1 MTGATGPGP
10 DSTGPDDTGP
20 ADTGPADT
28 GPGSTGADDRAPADT
43 DRPSLS
49 YADAGVDLA
58 AADRSVELL
67 SGVLE
72 RASRPE
78 VLGGIGGFGGLFA
91 LDVHRY
97 EQPVL
102 VSSTDGVGTKVDL
115 ARQLG
120 VLDTVGRDLVA
131 MVVDDLVVTG
141 AEPLFFNDYVSV
153 GALDPDRVA
162 ALVRGI
168 ADGCAQA
175 NCALVGGETAE
186 HPGLLGADEF
196 DLAGFGV
203 GIVEREAIL
212 GPHRVRAGDA
222 LIALP
227 SSGPHSNGYSLIR
240 RIVDGLDLTA
250 HHGLDRPLGEALLEP
265 TTIHAPDC
273 LALLERIDVHAFCH
287 VTGGGLPGNLPRI
300 LPDDLAARVDTT
312 SWTWPPIFA
321 WLADHGPVDRQEMW
335 STFNCGV
342 GMVAVVAAA
351 DVAASLAL
359 LRDRQVDAWQLGVIE
374 PRGEGLPTRFLG

>member
-1 MTGATGPGP
+1 MNTSGGSTPDEARPGP
-10 DSTGPDDTGP
+10 EPEVEAGE
-20 ADTGPADT
+20 
-28 GPGSTGADDRAPADT
+28 
-43 DRPSLS
+43 RPSLS
-49 YADAGVDLA
+49 YADAGVDLE

-91 LDVHRY
+91 LDTHRY
-97 EQPVL
+97 EEPVL

-153 GALDPDRVA
+153 GALDPERVA
-162 ALVRGI
+162 AIVRGI
-168 ADGCAQA
+168 ADGCAEA
-175 NCALVGGETAE
+175 DCALVGGETAE
-186 HPGLLGADEF
+186 HPGLLGTDEF

-203 GIVEREAIL
+203 GIVERGAIL
-212 GPHRVRAGDA
+212 GPHRVRDGDV
-222 LIALP
+222 LLALP

-240 RIVDGLDLTA
+240 RIVEGLDLGEP
-250 HHGLDRPLGEALLEP
+250 HGLDRPLGEALLEP

-273 LALLERIDVHAFCH
+273 LALLDRIDVHAFCH

-300 LPDDLAARVDTT
+300 LPDDLAARVEAS
-312 SWTWPPIFA
+312 SWTWPPIFR
-321 WLADHGPVDRQEMW
+321 WLADRGPVADADMW

-342 GMVAVVAAA
+342 GMVAVIAATELA
-351 DVAASLAL
+351 DGLSLLAE
-359 LRDRQVDAWQLGVIE
+359 RGIDAWPMGTVGQ
-374 PRGEGLPTRFLG
+374 RGDGPPVHLVG

>member
-1 MTGATGPGP
+1 VTERTTDEAG
-10 DSTGPDDTGP
+10 
-20 ADTGPADT
+20 
-28 GPGSTGADDRAPADT
+28 
-43 DRPSLS
+43 DRPLT
-49 YADAGVDLA
+49 YADAGVDLD

-72 RASRPE
+72 RATRPE
-78 VLGGIGGFGGLFA
+78 VLGGIGGFGGLFQ
-91 LDVHRY
+91 LDVSRY

-131 MVVDDLVVTG
+131 MVVDDLVVPG

-153 GALDPDRVA
+153 GRLDPERVA

-168 ADGCAQA
+168 AEGCAEA

-186 HPGLLGADEF
+186 HPGLLGDDEF

-203 GIVEREAIL
+203 GVVERDAIL
-212 GPHRVRAGDA
+212 GPHLVQDGDV
-222 LIALP
+222 LLALP

-240 RIVDGLDLTA
+240 RIVDGLDLSEP
-250 HHGLDRPLGEALLEP
+250 HGASFGEERPLGTALLEP
-265 TTIHAPDC
+265 TRIHAPDC
-273 LALLERIDVHAFCH
+273 LALLEALPIHAFCH

-300 LPDDLAARVDTT
+300 LPPGAGAVVDAA
-312 SWTWPPIFA
+312 SFTWPPIFRYLKQA
-321 WLADHGPVDRQEMW
+321 GPVEDDEMW
-335 STFNCGV
+335 RTFNCGV
-342 GMVAVVAAA
+342 GMVVVLAPEVVDDAT
-351 DVAASLAL
+351 AL
-359 LRDRQVDAWQLGVIE
+359 LADRGTDAWTLGEVRRADDTEVVHIT
-374 PRGEGLPTRFLG
+374 PRTDPR